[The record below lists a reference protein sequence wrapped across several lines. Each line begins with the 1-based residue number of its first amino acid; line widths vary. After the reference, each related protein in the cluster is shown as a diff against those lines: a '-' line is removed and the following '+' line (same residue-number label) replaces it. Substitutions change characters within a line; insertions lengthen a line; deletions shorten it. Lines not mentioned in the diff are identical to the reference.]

1 MKAFTVFLNDEDA
14 QAFHQAAAR
23 RIEGTTD
30 FSVTVGQGSWDI
42 QQAMPAGESREM
54 RRTLGINEASRLSD
68 LISAAERHAKVGRLI
83 RQGDSDPLDSEPV
96 YGTIRAFVRDPETA
110 YFLTDKDDV
119 RDAYLWVTTRGG
131 MEAFWPVS
139 ELLDDVRV
147 GYLALD
153 YEPPKGA

>member
-1 MKAFTVFLNDEDA
+1 MKHFMIALSDEDA
-14 QAFHQAAAR
+14 AEFDKTR
-23 RIEGTTD
+23 T
-30 FSVTVGQGSWDI
+30 GQGGTDAVVTGDKSWDI
-42 QQAMPAGESREM
+42 MITHSMPS
-54 RRTLGINEASRLSD
+54 RTLGINEASRLSD

-83 RQGDSDPLDSEPV
+83 RQGDADPLDSEPV